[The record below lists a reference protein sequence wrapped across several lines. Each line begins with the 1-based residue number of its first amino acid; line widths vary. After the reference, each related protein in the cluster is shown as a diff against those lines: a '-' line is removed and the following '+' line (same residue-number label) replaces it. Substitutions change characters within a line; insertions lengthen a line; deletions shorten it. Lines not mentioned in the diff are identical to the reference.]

1 MWFVKGILAGSGVFV
16 IWLIVYLF
24 AKLRPI
30 EATKATSVNLLLSL
44 TASNIWFWI
53 VLLLCLGVCC
63 YVFRLDAANNEAIQK
78 MQNVK

>member
-1 MWFVKGILAGSGVFV
+1 MWFVKGILAGSGVFAV
-16 IWLIVYLF
+16 GFIIYLT

-53 VLLLCLGVCC
+53 TLLLCLGIGC
-63 YVFRLDAANNEAIQK
+63 YMFRTHAPSHTKLR
-78 MQNVK
+78 